1 MGRFRYQA
9 TTEEG
14 KQVSGVTTA
23 TSIKTA
29 MSGLVEQGYDVSTLR
44 AKRNVLQ
51 FEITKKK
58 LKQDELMHF
67 SRQLSAFVRAGI
79 PLIESLEVIEEETDD
94 KVLREVLIGVRDS
107 LTTGE
112 TFSDALRPY
121 ESLFPKFYVDMVRA
135 AEMTGSL
142 DDVLAELAGYIKRD
156 LEARNKIKSALVYP
170 SIVLVMAVGTV
181 IVLSTFVLPK
191 FKTFFEGFNATLPLP
206 TRLLLSFT
214 GFMTSYWPFVLLG
227 LVLLV
232 AIPMA
237 AVRTSW
243 GRRWKDKLILRLPV
257 IGQVVLFGCT
267 FPPFTDAAVRRA
279 FRDSVDLTAA
289 TKAVGIGYTVPSVT
303 GLNLDL
309 YKSYLLPEYAKPL
322 EPNVDKAKADLAAAG
337 WTVEG
342 GNLTKDGK
350 SYPVRLF
357 VNLGQATDIVVAPMI
372 IDQWKK
378 NLGIDVKYMPTPD
391 TVFQAKIHDYEMMVW
406 TANLNGSPY
415 NAFQGY
421 SWKNLEAGPQKLGY
435 GNQGLWKMP
444 KEANDALAALQALPM
459 QNTDQVFWP

>member
-14 KQVSGVTTA
+14 KRISGVTTA

-214 GFMTSYWPFVLLG
+214 GFMTSYWPFVLVG

-257 IGQVVLFGCT
+257 IGQVVLFAIIERFCRLLATMMHAGVPLPEAMGVLGDSTKNVIFKRGLDDVHDAMMRGEGLARPMADTHLFPGAVIQMVKVGENTGTLNEQLTVGSDFYGEELEFKIQRLTSLFEPAVILFMGC
-267 FPPFTDAAVRRA
+267 
-279 FRDSVDLTAA
+279 
-289 TKAVGIGYTVPSVT
+289 AVG
-303 GLNLDL
+303 
-309 YKSYLLPEYAKPL
+309 
-322 EPNVDKAKADLAAAG
+322 
-337 WTVEG
+337 
-342 GNLTKDGK
+342 
-350 SYPVRLF
+350 F
-357 VNLGQATDIVVAPMI
+357 VAIAMI
-372 IDQWKK
+372 SAMY
-378 NLGIDVKYMPTPD
+378 GI
-391 TVFQAKIHDYEMMVW
+391 
-406 TANLNGSPY
+406 Y
-415 NAFQGY
+415 N
-421 SWKNLEAGPQKLGY
+421 
-435 GNQGLWKMP
+435 
-444 KEANDALAALQALPM
+444 
-459 QNTDQVFWP
+459 QVQF

>member
-14 KQVSGVTTA
+14 KRISGVTTA

-257 IGQVVLFGCT
+257 IGQVVLFAIIERFCRLLATMMHAGVPLPEAMGVLGDSTKNVIFKRGLDDVHDAMMRGEGLARPMADTHLFPGAVIQMVKVGENTGTLNEQLTVGSDFYGEELEFKIQRLTSLFEPAVILFMGC
-267 FPPFTDAAVRRA
+267 
-279 FRDSVDLTAA
+279 
-289 TKAVGIGYTVPSVT
+289 AVG
-303 GLNLDL
+303 
-309 YKSYLLPEYAKPL
+309 
-322 EPNVDKAKADLAAAG
+322 
-337 WTVEG
+337 
-342 GNLTKDGK
+342 
-350 SYPVRLF
+350 F
-357 VNLGQATDIVVAPMI
+357 VAIAMI
-372 IDQWKK
+372 SAMY
-378 NLGIDVKYMPTPD
+378 GI
-391 TVFQAKIHDYEMMVW
+391 
-406 TANLNGSPY
+406 Y
-415 NAFQGY
+415 N
-421 SWKNLEAGPQKLGY
+421 
-435 GNQGLWKMP
+435 
-444 KEANDALAALQALPM
+444 
-459 QNTDQVFWP
+459 QVQF

>member
-29 MSGLVEQGYDVSTLR
+29 MSGLVEQGLDVSTLR

-135 AEMTGSL
+135 AELTGSL

-170 SIVLVMAVGTV
+170 SIVLVMAIGTV

-206 TRLLLSFT
+206 TRLLISFT
-214 GFMTSYWPFVLLG
+214 NFVSSYWPFIVLA

-232 AIPMA
+232 VIPMA
-237 AVRTSW
+237 AVRTPW

-257 IGQVVLFGCT
+257 IGQVVLFAIIERFCRLLATMMHAGVPLPEAMGVLGDST
-267 FPPFTDAAVRRA
+267 KNVIFKRGMDNVHSAMMRGEGLARPMAETNLFPGAVIQM
-279 FRDSVDLTAA
+279 VKVGENTGTLNEQLTVGSEFYGEELEFKIQRLTSLFEPAVILFMGG
-289 TKAVGIGYTVPSVT
+289 AVG
-303 GLNLDL
+303 
-309 YKSYLLPEYAKPL
+309 
-322 EPNVDKAKADLAAAG
+322 
-337 WTVEG
+337 
-342 GNLTKDGK
+342 
-350 SYPVRLF
+350 F
-357 VNLGQATDIVVAPMI
+357 VAIAMI
-372 IDQWKK
+372 SAMY
-378 NLGIDVKYMPTPD
+378 GI
-391 TVFQAKIHDYEMMVW
+391 
-406 TANLNGSPY
+406 Y
-415 NAFQGY
+415 N
-421 SWKNLEAGPQKLGY
+421 
-435 GNQGLWKMP
+435 
-444 KEANDALAALQALPM
+444 
-459 QNTDQVFWP
+459 QVQF

>member
-1 MGRFRYQA
+1 MGKFKYTA
-9 TTEEG
+9 TTEDG
-14 KQVSGVTTA
+14 RQTRGTASA

-29 MSGLVEQGYDVSTLR
+29 MSGLVEQGLDVKQLR
-44 AKRNVLQ
+44 EKRNVLQ

-135 AEMTGSL
+135 AELTGSL

-170 SIVLVMAVGTV
+170 SIVLVMAIGTV

-206 TRLLLSFT
+206 TRLLISFT
-214 GFMTSYWPFVLLG
+214 NFVSSYWPFIVLA

-232 AIPMA
+232 VIPMA
-237 AVRTSW
+237 AVRTPW

-257 IGQVVLFGCT
+257 IGQVVLFAIIERFCRLLATMMHAGVPLPEAMGVLGDST
-267 FPPFTDAAVRRA
+267 KNVIFKRGMDNVHSAMMRGEGLARPMAETNLFPGAVIQMVKVGENTGTLNEQLTVGSDFYGEELEFKIQRLTSLFEPAVIIFMGAAVGFVA
-279 FRDSVDLTAA
+279 IAMISAMY
-289 TKAVGIGYTVPSVT
+289 GI
-303 GLNLDL
+303 
-309 YKSYLLPEYAKPL
+309 YK
-322 EPNVDKAKADLAAAG
+322 
-337 WTVEG
+337 
-342 GNLTKDGK
+342 
-350 SYPVRLF
+350 
-357 VNLGQATDIVVAPMI
+357 
-372 IDQWKK
+372 
-378 NLGIDVKYMPTPD
+378 
-391 TVFQAKIHDYEMMVW
+391 
-406 TANLNGSPY
+406 
-415 NAFQGY
+415 
-421 SWKNLEAGPQKLGY
+421 
-435 GNQGLWKMP
+435 
-444 KEANDALAALQALPM
+444 
-459 QNTDQVFWP
+459 QVQF